1 MDKPHPAGESGEEV
15 PTCASSPGERAGF
28 VLRELRAALARLCHR
43 SAAGEAK
50 QQGVATPSQTSPC
63 CAGSC

>member
-15 PTCASSPGERAGF
+15 PTCASGPGERAGF
-28 VLRELRAALARLCHR
+28 VLRELRDALARRRHR

-50 QQGVATPSQTSPC
+50 QQGERR
-63 CAGSC
+63 